1 MRLSWRGDQ
10 GPGHPREPSLAEGGG
25 GEHAKGG
32 EMNNEEIRVTL
43 EEPLELTGETIRAL
57 RKRAELTQAELGA
70 KVGISERSIRAWENR
85 EAKPQGHERIRLLT
99 MALAP
104 EKAIPEEQVPV
115 VFEDIPAIRA
125 DIYRLLALAPLIGGD
140 INKPVVME
148 MDDLLLGILSTL
160 KLWEQGGEFLRDVG
174 ILYYQRMDGTPV
186 VWLVTEKRKR
196 SSDPI

>member
-1 MRLSWRGDQ
+1 
-10 GPGHPREPSLAEGGG
+10 
-25 GEHAKGG
+25 
-32 EMNNEEIRVTL
+32 MNNEEIRVTL